1 MNLAFHSD
9 FAVYRGATVQN
20 GTYCV
25 CDSTQTELL
34 CSSAYRMFELSVCV
48 GTCYR
53 FR

>member
-20 GTYCV
+20 RTYC
-25 CDSTQTELL
+25 D